1 MKDRVKETC
10 DKGDAFWKDM
20 DEEEVKME
28 FGILIDY
35 FAKEQKFQ
43 RLQDLN
49 HISEQWNSLMGPK
62 IKAVPPCARTLPL
75 LGDEK
80 IRRLQ
85 GTGIKISSLPWESL

>member
-1 MKDRVKETC
+1 MKETC

-43 RLQDLN
+43 RL
-49 HISEQWNSLMGPK
+49 
-62 IKAVPPCARTLPL
+62 
-75 LGDEK
+75 
-80 IRRLQ
+80 
-85 GTGIKISSLPWESL
+85 